1 MEADVTILENFLEIY
16 EKIKFFLMPIF
27 KIYVTK
33 KNLKGERGIVWVM
46 QEGETLREFIEKNG
60 LKEN

>member
-1 MEADVTILENFLEIY
+1 
-16 EKIKFFLMPIF
+16 MPVF

-33 KNLKGERGIVWVM
+33 RNFKGERGIVWVM

-60 LKEN
+60 LAEN